1 MCVRFTFPCFSSQV
15 EGGLKSFEPQSS
27 NLGEIFVGGVQ
38 YPITCHADYR
48 LLRPFHCRTFPHFLF
63 PPYFKKK
70 KFYSSN
76 CFRGAISHPWR
87 GRVHT
92 ISIMA
97 ASQTIPRD
105 YSKHFEL
112 LESFYRQQGGAE
124 DKYKYSTFLNCCS
137 YRPSENVTSAINL
150 LLISANTSF
159 YIT

>member
-1 MCVRFTFPCFSSQV
+1 MSPRVPIWVKFLLGVFSTPLHAMQIIDYLDHFTAEHS
-15 EGGLKSFEPQSS
+15 
-27 NLGEIFVGGVQ
+27 
-38 YPITCHADYR
+38 PISC
-48 LLRPFHCRTFPHFLF
+48 FPHIS
-63 PPYFKKK
+63 KKK

-76 CFRGAISHPWR
+76 CFRGAISHHWR